1 MFNRE
6 VYEKCGGF
14 DVKLDALEDWDL
26 WIRYALK
33 YPFKFVKKTTSIYRV
48 PGIREDV
55 DKRTEFLTSYLDIV
69 RSKYKNEKV
78 DADMN
83 DVIDF
88 YQHIA
93 SLSSNPTAV
102 RLAKIKKIIKGDK

>member
-1 MFNRE
+1 
-6 VYEKCGGF
+6 
-14 DVKLDALEDWDL
+14 
-26 WIRYALK
+26 
-33 YPFKFVKKTTSIYRV
+33 
-48 PGIREDV
+48 
-55 DKRTEFLTSYLDIV
+55 
-69 RSKYKNEKV
+69 
-78 DADMN
+78 MN